1 MPGVVWCG
9 SRCSRGGVF
18 FFLFRPCFSFSFRCV
33 RGGVVF
39 GVFGYVGEGNVFPCR
54 GVLCFSWWCGVL
66 GLKINLWGLFL
77 GWVWCC
83 FGVCDGVLGA
93 WVGGCGVCVAVFRGF
108 WWWCGV
114 RSWRGGFGGV
124 SVCGGTYYLP
134 LSVRYAL
141 WCRFLFLGVEN
152 QPLGVAFRVA
162 VWVRARFG
170 GLVTGC
176 GCDKSSLAGGS
187 GGGAHCVCASI
198 PVVCVLLFLVWYW
211 WIACVPPVFCGI
223 VIG

>member
-1 MPGVVWCG
+1 MWCG

-18 FFLFRPCFSFSFRCV
+18 FFLFRPCFSFSFRRV
-33 RGGVVF
+33 RGGVGF
-39 GVFGYVGEGNVFPCR
+39 GVFGYVGEGNVFPCQC
-54 GVLCFSWWCGVL
+54 VLCFSGWVAVW

-93 WVGGCGVCVAVFRGF
+93 WVGGCEVCLAVFRGF

-114 RSWRGGFGGV
+114 VLVRGGFGGV
-124 SVCGGTYYLP
+124 SVCGGTYYFP

-141 WCRFLFLGVEN
+141 WCKFLFLGVEN
-152 QPLGVAFRVA
+152 QPVGVVFGAV

-170 GLVTGC
+170 GVRAPLEVSLVTVC
-176 GCDKSSLAGGS
+176 GWFAVGLLLIPAYVALLVLVYLRSLPGITKQLVYHLFS
-187 GGGAHCVCASI
+187 
-198 PVVCVLLFLVWYW
+198 VV
-211 WIACVPPVFCGI
+211 
-223 VIG
+223 